1 MGRNQFG
8 FLVGFGCAALWAG
21 AGFLVMVA
29 AVFAGL
35 IGLVVT
41 VVAAGEL
48 DMGEWMSRLS
58 IRHR

>member
-8 FLVGFGCAALWAG
+8 FLVGFGSAALWAG

-35 IGLVVT
+35 IGLAVT
-41 VVAAGEL
+41 MAVAGEL
-48 DMGEWMSRLS
+48 DTGEWMSRLS
-58 IRHR
+58 TRRQ

>member
-1 MGRNQFG
+1 MSRNQFG

-35 IGLVVT
+35 IGLAVTMVV
-41 VVAAGEL
+41 AGEL
-48 DMGEWMSRLS
+48 DTGEWMSRLS
-58 IRHR
+58 TRRR